1 MPPRRGLRMNKLKIN
16 LENCYGIKK
25 LQYNFD
31 FSDNNVYAI
40 YAPNGSMKTSLAL
53 TFSAL
58 ANGQKPEDRLYRD
71 RVTRCEILDE
81 TDKELAKE
89 DIVVLAPY
97 KEPLE
102 EMENTAILLVNSKLR
117 EQYERL
123 NADTEKSKKALLKA
137 IKAQSGLKSD
147 LDVEL
152 SVSFTG
158 ASGDFYIALDRLRK
172 ELQEQTDTP
181 YADLPYDTVFN
192 DKVVQ
197 VMNEP
202 DIKSAL
208 VAYIERYNELIAK
221 SVYFRKGTFEYY
233 NASSIAKHLADQG
246 FFKAK
251 HFVTFS
257 GTQRKEITSREELEK
272 IIADEK
278 QRITTDTDL
287 RTKFDKIDALLTAN
301 QAMRAFRE
309 YILNNEAILSQ
320 MATIT
325 KFKQEVWKSYLKANA
340 SLYEEV
346 VNKRDEAQRKTREI
360 LEAAKAERTQW
371 ENVIATFNERF
382 FVPCKLSIKNRD
394 AVIVGNAEPLLAFTC
409 EDDGQVASIERKPL
423 LELLSQGERK
433 ALYVLDILFDV
444 RVRLQNSQ
452 ETFFVI
458 DDIAD
463 SFDYRNKYAIIQYLL
478 DMAKEPKFKILI
490 LSHNFDF
497 FRTIHNR
504 GLVRY
509 PKCLMATRTP
519 TGIVLERA
527 KGIENVFVNDW
538 KMHFFDDE
546 RKRIA
551 SIPFIRNLIE
561 YMRGEDDPDYKKL
574 TALVHWKNDTPT
586 ILESDLDA
594 IYKRLFSGNGAAL
607 PNGSKSVVASIVEEA
622 GKCLAENAGV
632 NFENKIVLS
641 MAIRLAAEQF
651 MVKKIADDVFVRNI
665 AANQTR
671 ILLDKYEQMFSG
683 EIETIR
689 VLERVALMTP
699 ANIHLNAFMYEP
711 IVDMSDE
718 HLKKLCQEVTA
729 LK

>member
-1 MPPRRGLRMNKLKIN
+1 MNKLTLK

-31 FSDNNVYAI
+31 FSDSNVYAI

-53 TFSAL
+53 TFA
-58 ANGQKPEDRLYRD
+58 AIAGGKKPEDRLYRD
-71 RVTRCEILDE
+71 RVARCEILDE
-81 TDKELAKE
+81 TGKELAKE
-89 DIVVLAPY
+89 DIVVLTPY

-123 NADTEKSKKALLKA
+123 NSDTEKAKKALLNA
-137 IKAQSGLKSD
+137 IKKQSGLKSD
-147 LDVEL
+147 LDIEL
-152 SVSFTG
+152 SISFTG
-158 ASGDFYIALDRLRK
+158 AEEDFYIALDRLRK

-181 YADLPYDTVFN
+181 YADLPYDTVFS
-192 DKVVQ
+192 DKVLQ
-197 VMNEP
+197 AMNES

-208 VAYIERYNELIAK
+208 DAYIARYNELISK

-251 HFVTFS
+251 HFVTLS
-257 GTQRKEITSREELEK
+257 GTQRKEINSREELEK

-287 RTKFDKIDALLTAN
+287 RTKFDRIDTLLTAN

-320 MATIT
+320 MTTIT

-340 SLYEEV
+340 SLYEDV
-346 VNKRDEAQRKTREI
+346 VNKRDEAQKKTREI
-360 LEAAKAERTQW
+360 LDAAKAEQTQW

-433 ALYVLDILFDV
+433 ALYILDILFDV
-444 RVRLQNSQ
+444 QVRLQNSQ

-463 SFDYRNKYAIIQYLL
+463 SFDYRNKYAYHSVFARYGQVAKIQNPYPH
-478 DMAKEPKFKILI
+478 AQFR
-490 LSHNFDF
+490 F
-497 FRTIHNR
+497 FPH
-504 GLVRY
+504 
-509 PKCLMATRTP
+509 
-519 TGIVLERA
+519 
-527 KGIENVFVNDW
+527 
-538 KMHFFDDE
+538 
-546 RKRIA
+546 
-551 SIPFIRNLIE
+551 
-561 YMRGEDDPDYKKL
+561 
-574 TALVHWKNDTPT
+574 DT
-586 ILESDLDA
+586 
-594 IYKRLFSGNGAAL
+594 
-607 PNGSKSVVASIVEEA
+607 
-622 GKCLAENAGV
+622 
-632 NFENKIVLS
+632 
-641 MAIRLAAEQF
+641 
-651 MVKKIADDVFVRNI
+651 
-665 AANQTR
+665 
-671 ILLDKYEQMFSG
+671 
-683 EIETIR
+683 
-689 VLERVALMTP
+689 
-699 ANIHLNAFMYEP
+699 
-711 IVDMSDE
+711 
-718 HLKKLCQEVTA
+718 
-729 LK
+729 